1 MSADDYR
8 DCSPLLPYGD
18 RYCDVG
24 AARAAADARQIL
36 DEGSQRAAAME
47 RDWARGDVI
56 SLRERAGVY
65 VAKGGYFYAL
75 RHLWHRPRTDAV
87 LESAAVWARP
97 RVSYDALAHALGL
110 NFTISLVED
119 TRTRPDRQDDP
130 KCPKAKV
137 RAMKRLVSECDL
149 KMPYR
154 CAWYSANVLLAELLN
169 ECWPIAWNDG
179 VNASTCAR
187 FNFTAA
193 DLRARFSANA
203 SQVAT
208 AGAGGATASS
218 HEYRRSDVAFA
229 VKVHRRTAPAKALGS
244 WSRADPTRDW
254 LTTGHTSEHKACLN
268 RERQGNC
275 YENGGQGRAQGDA
288 SSRYAFIHR
297 AGSDLRNSP
306 GALAGRVDYAWR
318 VNTGSAATEHLY
330 REWSGPRTALV
341 RGLER
346 VLGTD
351 GRVVVL
357 GDSLSRQFAKTLECT
372 LEYKLNMT
380 HRVVHRDWGTG
391 GKIGFLPRPSD
402 VLVLNFGHW
411 LDHGEGDPTHATQK
425 SRWAL
430 AFEDLE
436 EKKVAVDRVFVR
448 TTQDTWA
455 SLLFQRM
462 VDEL

>member
-18 RYCDVG
+18 RYCDVRPP
-24 AARAAADARQIL
+24 AARRQIL
-36 DEGSQRAAAME
+36 DGLSAAAME

-65 VAKGGYFYAL
+65 VAKGATSTLCATSGTPGA
-75 RHLWHRPRTDAV
+75 RTDAV
-87 LESAAVWARP
+87 LESAAVGATA
-97 RVSYDALAHALGL
+97 SYDALAHALGL

-330 REWSGPRTALV
+330 REWSDPRAALV
-341 RGLER
+341 RGSS